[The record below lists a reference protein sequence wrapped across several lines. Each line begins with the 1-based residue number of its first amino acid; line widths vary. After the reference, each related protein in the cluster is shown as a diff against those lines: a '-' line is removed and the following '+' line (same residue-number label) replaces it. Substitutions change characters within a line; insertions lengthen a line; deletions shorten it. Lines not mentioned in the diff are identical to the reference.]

1 MSAATDG
8 KSIKSHHGETFV
20 IFFRI
25 NVAKSLGITTNML
38 KAKCKTISGH
48 VIMSIE
54 YSLKECI
61 IVTGTLESQVT
72 PSFQVC
78 SWLQSV
84 KFWTDIQVYCLVIW
98 PKDCWAKQ
106 CWWRLMYIFFVCMPV
121 VKNCNIKEIFLVDLN
136 LTFLLRLQT
145 FSNCCEIFTKRWQS
159 RVNGREN
166 CEPSCQH
173 W

>member
-1 MSAATDG
+1 MSAAPDG
-8 KSIKSHHGETFV
+8 KSIKSHHSVTFV

-54 YSLKECI
+54 YSLKEYI

-78 SWLQSV
+78 S
-84 KFWTDIQVYCLVIW
+84 
-98 PKDCWAKQ
+98 
-106 CWWRLMYIFFVCMPV
+106 
-121 VKNCNIKEIFLVDLN
+121 
-136 LTFLLRLQT
+136 
-145 FSNCCEIFTKRWQS
+145 
-159 RVNGREN
+159 
-166 CEPSCQH
+166 
-173 W
+173 